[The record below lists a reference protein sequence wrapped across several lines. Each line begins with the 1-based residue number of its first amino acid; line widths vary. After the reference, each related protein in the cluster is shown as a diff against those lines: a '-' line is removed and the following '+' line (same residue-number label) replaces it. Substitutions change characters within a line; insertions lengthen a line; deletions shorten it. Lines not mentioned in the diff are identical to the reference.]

1 MEKKITQFKN
11 GDIIVGDNGCCSYI
25 TIFKSHRDPSSFNH
39 YASYTS
45 RGYFQINGY
54 ASSLNLRFA
63 TEDERQI
70 LFKQLRLNGYQWN
83 EENKT
88 LIDWNIPRF
97 KVGDR
102 IRSIKNPNEEYTIT
116 AIYKFAYNCKNDIY
130 TDFTIFIKR
139 QTDWELVPNK
149 NMRTQETQEQ
159 KEQRVKSIIESYKII
174 NKDYVLIQIHD
185 EVILCFPNKES
196 ALQSLKDDIMY
207 NKRQGDDEMVN
218 FYLWIYFRIN
228 EGQRIYDLNGENEME
243 VCGNEEVICK

>member
-130 TDFTIFIKR
+130 TDFTIYIKR

-159 KEQRVKSIIESYKII
+159 KDNAISLLRNILTSICEATSDIEEVETDLGLCVIPNFRYEPVFEFTEDDLKLIKS
-174 NKDYVLIQIHD
+174 
-185 EVILCFPNKES
+185 
-196 ALQSLKDDIMY
+196 LQDS
-207 NKRQGDDEMVN
+207 
-218 FYLWIYFRIN
+218 
-228 EGQRIYDLNGENEME
+228 EGIYDFSQL
-243 VCGNEEVICK
+243 IK